1 MQSKAVKQQITSRYL
16 DSFYRIKALESL
28 EMTVMQECLAVS
40 PKELIDR
47 KNLKLYE
54 SADGVGALMF
64 FNRWT
69 RLGLDRP
76 ATPEALA
83 RVRAWIRVNGDASC
97 SIDLSPLAAPGELVD
112 WLVESGMVDSG
123 ARIVT
128 LWHGAH
134 AEIQNVPCEYE
145 VREVGAE
152 AAAHFAVIH
161 RCAKSGWSDLAAV
174 TSGLVGRAS
183 WRSYAVY
190 DQKNPIACAAMF
202 TEGTVSWRG
211 IAATLPDYRGRGAHS
226 ALVARMT
233 HDALAAGSLIVMAQT
248 YRTTPDRASPSE
260 RNMMRAGFSFACS
273 TTVCR
278 TRILV
283 LN

>member
-1 MQSKAVKQQITSRYL
+1 MQSEAATQQIESRYL
-16 DSFYRIKALESL
+16 DTFFRIKILERM
-28 EMTVMQECLAVS
+28 EMTVMREFLAVS
-40 PKELIDR
+40 PKELID
-47 KNLKLYE
+47 KNNLKLYE
-54 SADGVGALMF
+54 SGDGVGALLF

-83 RVRAWIRVNGDASC
+83 RVRAWIRVNSDAQC
-97 SIDLSPLAAPGELVD
+97 SIDLSPLAAPDELVD
-112 WLVESGMVDSG
+112 WLAQSGMVDSG

-128 LWHGAH
+128 LWQGAH

-152 AAAHFAVIH
+152 AAAHFAAIH
-161 RCAKSGWSDLAAV
+161 RLAKSGWSDLAPV
-174 TSGLVGRAS
+174 TSGLVGRAH

-190 DQKNPIACAAMF
+190 DQKIPIACAAMF
-202 TEGTVSWRG
+202 TEGEVSWRG

-233 HDALAAGSLIVMAQT
+233 QDALAAGSLLIMAQT
-248 YRTTPDRASPSE
+248 YRTTPVRAAPSE
-260 RNMMRAGFSFACS
+260 RNLMRAGFSLS
-273 TTVCR
+273 HVRPQYVKR
-278 TRILV
+278 TF
-283 LN
+283 